1 MSEIQQSSAAE
12 VVGDQL
18 AVRAAWYRGG
28 TSNALI
34 VRREDLPTQ
43 DPDELADWLWS
54 AYGTPDVRQIDGV
67 GGGDMLRSKFAI
79 VSPSDRPDADVDYTF
94 VQLGVAERMINWTI
108 LCGNI
113 SSAIGPYAIDEGL
126 VPVHGEVTSV
136 RIYNT
141 NTNKVIHAEVRT
153 VDGRAASSGDLAIA
167 GVPGSGSAIDLDF
180 RESAGTQTGLVLPTG
195 RRRDVLAV
203 AGVGEVEV
211 SVIDVSIPV
220 AFIAAASLGATG
232 AESHHELLADVDLRE
247 RATAVRRAVAARLGW
262 ASSIETADA
271 ESRFRPAVVLVAAPA
286 DWDDIGARRRPAA
299 SCDVHVRA
307 VSNVDVHKAFMGTG
321 SVCAGVAASLHGTVV
336 HDVTR
341 SSAHVSGRY
350 RLAHPSGVTEVSV
363 ELDQRNEEP
372 VVTRAA
378 FQRTARRMFDG
389 RVYVPTGRLPW
400 L

>member
-1 MSEIQQSSAAE
+1 
-12 VVGDQL
+12 
-18 AVRAAWYRGG
+18 
-28 TSNALI
+28 
-34 VRREDLPTQ
+34 
-43 DPDELADWLWS
+43 
-54 AYGTPDVRQIDGV
+54 
-67 GGGDMLRSKFAI
+67 
-79 VSPSDRPDADVDYTF
+79 
-94 VQLGVAERMINWTI
+94 
-108 LCGNI
+108 
-113 SSAIGPYAIDEGL
+113 
-126 VPVHGEVTSV
+126 
-136 RIYNT
+136 
-141 NTNKVIHAEVRT
+141 
-153 VDGRAASSGDLAIA
+153 
-167 GVPGSGSAIDLDF
+167 VPGSGSAIDLDF

-247 RATAVRRAVAARLGW
+247 RATAVRRSGHEDDGRSEPRLG
-262 ASSIETADA
+262 
-271 ESRFRPAVVLVAAPA
+271 VGLVAAPA